1 MTKLLL
7 PKRKA
12 RILIVDDERD
22 NRELLEIVLRWD
34 GLVVRSA
41 TNGVEALE
49 LVARELPDLVLLD
62 VMMPDMTGYEVAAAL
77 KGNVLSQHIPVLMIS
92 ALDDRTARR
101 LATDAGADD
110 FLAKPLGRDKLLS
123 HVWAAL
129 GDVFADSERWRPK
142 PAA

>member
-1 MTKLLL
+1 MTTLLT

-34 GLVVRSA
+34 GLVVLAA
-41 TNGVEALE
+41 TSGEEALE

-62 VMMPDMTGYEVAAAL
+62 VMMPGMTGYEVAAVL
-77 KGNVLSQHIPVLMIS
+77 KADVASQHIPIIIIS
-92 ALDDRTARR
+92 ALDDHTARY
-101 LATDAGADD
+101 LATEAGADD
-110 FLAKPLGRDKLLS
+110 FIAKPVGRDKLLS